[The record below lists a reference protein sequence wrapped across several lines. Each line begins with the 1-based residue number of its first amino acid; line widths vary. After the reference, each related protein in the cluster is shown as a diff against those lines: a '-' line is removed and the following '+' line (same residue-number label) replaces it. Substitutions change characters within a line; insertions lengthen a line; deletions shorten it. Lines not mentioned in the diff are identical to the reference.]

1 MLELRFS
8 HRARLLLP
16 FLPLSR
22 FRTGQVDR
30 HAAFADAHDHPLN
43 SLHSQTHDISNSGG
57 FATLTRGPPQGVPC
71 MATRQCKPGAP
82 SKGPVLAGVLRV
94 LQIRVPGWPTRDPG
108 RRHTQAW
115 AFRSRT
121 HGLAHTRP
129 TLAYGSLSDVLT
141 RTPWCKRSGAGELA
155 WMTWTRT
162 LKSTTSRLRS
172 SCHPW
177 WIESDS

>member
-1 MLELRFS
+1 MSPLARCAEVA
-8 HRARLLLP
+8 HRALGITVACSGCVRCY
-16 FLPLSR
+16 
-22 FRTGQVDR
+22 
-30 HAAFADAHDHPLN
+30 AAFA
-43 SLHSQTHDISNSGG
+43 LHSQTHDISNSGG

-82 SKGPVLAGVLRV
+82 SKGLVLAGVVHV

-121 HGLAHTRP
+121 PGLAHTRP